1 MTLMQRRA
9 RGGHDTDDLSIVPF
23 RRRHLRQVLAIENQ
37 VYPRPWTPGVFSS
50 ELAQVREGSRCYAV
64 ALIEGRVVG
73 YGGLM
78 FTDDGAHV
86 TNIAVDPTRHRR
98 GVGRRL
104 LMHLIGMAREEGCDA
119 MTLEVRVT
127 NTAAQA
133 LYRQFGFAPAGIR
146 KRYYENTDDALVMW
160 CHDLGGDD
168 MSRRLTEAQRNT
180 VSEAHHQ
187 AVSEEGA

>member
-1 MTLMQRRA
+1 MTLLQRRTK
-9 RGGHDTDDLSIVPF
+9 RGLDAGGLSIAPF

-37 VYPRPWTPGVFSS
+37 DYPRPWTPGVFAS
-50 ELAQVREGSRCYAV
+50 ELAQVREGSRCYVV
-64 ALIEGRVVG
+64 ALLEGRVVG

-86 TNIAVDPTRHRR
+86 TNIAVDPAEQRR
-98 GVGRRL
+98 GIGRRL
-104 LMHLIGMAREEGCDA
+104 LVHLMRTARQLGCDA

-127 NTAAQA
+127 NTGAQA

-168 MSRRLTEAQRNT
+168 VARRLAEAESR
-180 VSEAHHQ
+180 EAT
-187 AVSEEGA
+187 